1 MGGAAR
7 PRGRDASAAC
17 RSGTTTRR
25 ATDTPHS
32 LTGIH
37 SATGQRWC
45 SFSLNGPD
53 SCSRWG
59 RGTRATPRR
68 ARPPPAVTLQLPR
81 PAEQGTHLKT
91 HRRDPPVLAHLG
103 SERETPAHRP
113 AHPLPPPGLGVPHS
127 PGGEKASRPPP
138 PPRGTQEI
146 RLYVPGEPHPAPAH
160 RRAKRGLAPVYL
172 AGPSGRPL
180 LEPGQPGPALSPR
193 RRRVGE
199 GWVPPQRGARRLR
212 RGAGGGEGREEGAA
226 SPAPLQCLQPPSHYL
241 GRKWGKARGKGLW
254 GHMGDDGNGSRPGGA
269 SATPGSR
276 RPGRSPGISHVGA
289 LSTPGNGNRERALIP
304 AEVSLRKQ
312 VARGCRELPSR
323 VQRKRSRRP
332 SPPEETPPQPS
343 HYRRASGLKG

>member
-172 AGPSGRPL
+172 AGPSGTASARARAARPSPL
-180 LEPGQPGPALSPR
+180 APPPPSGGGLGAAAARGAEAAPRGGGRGGPRGGGGLTCATAMPAAAESLSWAEM
-193 RRRVGE
+193 GE
-199 GWVPPQRGARRLR
+199 GE
-212 RGAGGGEGREEGAA
+212 GEGALGA
-226 SPAPLQCLQPPSHYL
+226 H
-241 GRKWGKARGKGLW
+241 GRRW
-254 GHMGDDGNGSRPGGA
+254 
-269 SATPGSR
+269 
-276 RPGRSPGISHVGA
+276 
-289 LSTPGNGNRERALIP
+289 ERIA
-304 AEVSLRKQ
+304 
-312 VARGCRELPSR
+312 ARGCLGHPRESATGQVPRDLACGRPFHPRERESRTGAYPGRGVAPEASSPRLPRAALPSPAE
-323 VQRKRSRRP
+323 KK
-332 SPPEETPPQPS
+332 PPPVS
-343 HYRRASGLKG
+343 A